1 MICLCYWFVTCFI
14 SRQVL
19 FICCYCLTKKKN
31 NHKSITTDWRTNE
44 QILSNHVYI
53 LTLRT
58 AVFAGGAF
66 YVRWLLCVR
75 VRNVVQECF
84 TRCDDSLFSS
94 KVLMWIGNIYQHSD
108 TRAEG
113 LNLYIILFLFS
124 ISPFV
129 AQSELVF
136 LQKEKLHLHYIINLI
151 VVFL

>member
-19 FICCYCLTKKKN
+19 FMLLLFNKKKN

-151 VVFL
+151 VVFS